1 MVFNL
6 KPDKNIIEILTKNIS
21 FICLNRKK
29 DKKLEKNKPFNCM
42 LKGFDCLNKIVGYP
56 GNTP

>member
-6 KPDKNIIEILTKNIS
+6 KADKNIIEILTKNIS
-21 FICLNRKK
+21 FICLSRKK
-29 DKKLEKNKPFNCM
+29 DNKIGKNKPFNFV
-42 LKGFDCLNKIVGYP
+42 LKGCYCLNKIVGYP